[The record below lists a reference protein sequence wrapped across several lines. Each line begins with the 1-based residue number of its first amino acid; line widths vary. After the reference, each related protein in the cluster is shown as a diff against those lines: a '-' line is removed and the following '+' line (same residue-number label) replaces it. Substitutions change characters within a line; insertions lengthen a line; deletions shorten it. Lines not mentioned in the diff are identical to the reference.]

1 MTGSSRPPATANRAG
16 GWPLLLG
23 LLILCYAVAAVGG
36 LAAGDAGDTYASLAL
51 PAWAPPSWLF
61 GPVWTV
67 LYATIAVAGWLVA
80 RTVHPGRRRAMTA
93 WSLQLA
99 LNVAWTPL
107 FFAAGRYGLAFADI
121 ALLAVAVTAT
131 VLLFLR
137 IDRRAAALLLPYL
150 CWVVFAAA
158 LNWWIWVENG

>member
-1 MTGSSRPPATANRAG
+1 MAASSRRPPPADRAG

-23 LLILCYAVAAVGG
+23 FLILCYAVAAVGG
-36 LAAGDAGDTYASLAL
+36 LVSSDADQVYAALDR

-67 LYATIAVAGWLVA
+67 LYATVAVAGWLVA
-80 RTVHPGRRRAMTA
+80 RTSRPGRRRAMTA

-99 LNVAWTPL
+99 LNLAWTPL
-107 FFAAGRYGLAFADI
+107 FFNAGRYGLAFADI
-121 ALLAVAVTAT
+121 ALLTAAVLAT

-137 IDRRAAALLLPYL
+137 VDRRAATLLLPYL
-150 CWVVFAAA
+150 CWVAFAGA
-158 LNWWIWVENG
+158 LNWSIWVKNG